1 MTPKQSAIL
10 LARKLRKHQTPAESI
25 FWQSIRNN
33 KFMNLKFLRQH
44 PIFYTYREK
53 EKYFIADFYCRRI
66 KLIIE
71 IDGGIHKQQIDYDQ
85 IRSELL
91 AIQHDLRVIR
101 FTNEEIQKYIN
112 SVLKRL
118 QKFVINKWSSSI
130 PSPPV
135 GGERQGL
142 GQSDLQQ
149 EII

>member
-1 MTPKQSAIL
+1 
-10 LARKLRKHQTPAESI
+10 
-25 FWQSIRNN
+25 
-33 KFMNLKFLRQH
+33 MNLKFLRQH